1 MIGGDIITHLAMDD
15 EPWMIKAS
23 WWVSR
28 LDLPLTLR
36 GQFEVCL
43 IGNLLVVSP
52 PQPISSSMKQSAST
66 YQEIL
71 VCEIEWY
78 TSPNIRFMSNVKSYR
93 FRDIP
98 GDREFLVVN

>member
-1 MIGGDIITHLAMDD
+1 MDD

-23 WWVSR
+23 WHVSR
-28 LDLPLTLR
+28 LDLPLTLW
-36 GQFEVCL
+36 GQFEVRL
-43 IGNLLVVSP
+43 IRNLLVVSAP
-52 PQPISSSMKQSAST
+52 RSISLGVKQSAST
-66 YQEIL
+66 YQEML

-78 TSPNIRFMSNVKSYR
+78 NSPNIRFMPNVKSYR